1 MKKQWSDKPE
11 PSDIY
16 ATLSRACG
24 RKPCVALPGSS
35 KCNLNFSRQKISN
48 PTSFT
53 HPAPSSLSHGTL
65 SPPPAVTS
73 PLARRYLAPR
83 PPLPRSSPAVTPA
96 IASLRSA
103 MHPRLHA
110 RLREVGVP
118 SEFHVL
124 PGAGHGGKAF
134 DTPEVRAKIRAFLA
148 RSL

>member
-24 RKPCVALPGSS
+24 GKPCVALPGSS
-35 KCNLNFSRQKISN
+35 KCNLNFPRQKK
-48 PTSFT
+48 F
-53 HPAPSSLSHGTL
+53 PALPPSHT
-65 SPPPAVTS
+65 PPRSTAHVR
-73 PLARRYLAPR
+73 PLARRYLAP
-83 PPLPRSSPAVTPA
+83 PPAVTPA

-118 SEFHVL
+118 AEFHVL